1 MADFENVQPDE
12 YKLLGMNF
20 TPGRP
25 WGIKYITIHHM
36 AGDLDA
42 DQCNSVW
49 RKAGT
54 SAHYSVDRGGKIV
67 QHVND
72 TDRAY
77 ACGDGVGVQS
87 GGNDCSIS
95 IEHANSGSNPW
106 TVHDA
111 AIESGAHLVAALCK
125 YYKLGRPQ
133 WGVNVFPHKHWK
145 ATACPGELAGS
156 QNAKYMQRAQEWYDA
171 MCGGKPAPAP
181 TPAPAPQPQPAPQPT
196 PSRKPLGKVDVRYA
210 LRTLNGGWNSE
221 IVNFGDGPEGFA
233 GVPNGQ
239 HDLLYVKV
247 DKGSV
252 KYRAH
257 IVGGGWLDWVTK
269 GDPADTVHGCA
280 GVPGR
285 AIDGVQVYY
294 TTPDGFE
301 YQQAWYRSQTK
312 CRAGW
317 LPVCCDD
324 GGSVKGHDGWA
335 GVLGEPLDRLQIAIC
350 DRNPF

>member
-181 TPAPAPQPQPAPQPT
+181 APQPQPAPQPT

-210 LRTLNGGWNSE
+210 LRNLNGGWNAE
-221 IVNFGDGPEGFA
+221 VTNFGEGADGFA

>member
-156 QNAKYMQRAQEWYDA
+156 QNAKYMARAQEWYDA
-171 MCGGKPAPAP
+171 MCGGKPAPE
-181 TPAPAPQPQPAPQPT
+181 PAPDPKPQPS
-196 PSRKPLGKVDVRYA
+196 PSRKPLGKVNVRYA
-210 LRTLNGGWNSE
+210 LRNLNGDWNSE
-221 IVNFGDGPEGFA
+221 IVNFGEGSEGFA

-324 GGSVKGHDGWA
+324 GGSVNGHDGWA
-335 GVLGEPLDRLQIAIC
+335 GVLGEPLDRLQIAIG
-350 DRNPF
+350 DRDPF